1 MNTKFK
7 LLNAARLLLVFGLV
21 CNMGCAKTW
30 KVPKMFS
37 LDNTWPFRDKDAPQE
52 GTPVRMVGTWTDT
65 VMTQPGKKPIR
76 GFGGRIMFYEHEGKK
91 PILVDGQLVV
101 YAFDEDGRDPTD
113 NKPTRRYVFPAD
125 QVAMRMSKSDL
136 GASYSFFLP
145 WDDAGGPKTEVSLI
159 CRFEPKSGGVVT
171 GEQTRHM
178 LPGPVGVATLGGAK
192 QPPKLPEGVPSKPV
206 KQSLESIRN
215 ARLNDH
221 NATQASYEVPVLAGQ
236 QFGTPQSPATPEKTM
251 TATTIQLPS
260 NFQLPDAASLNMA
273 AMAAGYQQAGQ
284 QLPQQ
289 YGANAVQAG
298 ASMRP
303 AMATVLGAP
312 LQQQAALGRP
322 YMNQQLPQQMPMRAG
337 APIMPGPQ
345 GMVTGPTGW
354 NNMTAGQLPQ
364 PQMQQ
369 PMVGQP
375 MVGQPMMG
383 QPMMGQPMVGQPMLP
398 QPNMQQQLTQQQMM
412 QPAMAG
418 QQSWP
423 QMAAQPGALNYPAQ
437 GQYR

>member
-1 MNTKFK
+1 MNTTFK
-7 LLNAARLLLVFGLV
+7 VLSAAKLLLVLALM
-21 CNMGCAKTW
+21 CNVGCMKAWKT
-30 KVPKMFS
+30 PKMFS

-52 GTPVRMVGTWTDT
+52 GIPVRMVGTWTDT
-65 VMTQPGKKPIR
+65 VMTQPGKKPVR
-76 GFGGRIMFYEHEGKK
+76 GFGGRVMFYEHEGKK

-113 NKPTRRYVFPAD
+113 NKPTRRYVFPPD

-145 WDDAGGPKTEVSLI
+145 WDEAGGPKTEVSLI

-178 LPGPVGVATLGGAK
+178 LPGPVGIAATGAK
-192 QPPKLPEGVPSKPV
+192 QPPKLPEGVPSKPM
-206 KQSLESIRN
+206 KQTLESMRN
-215 ARLNDH
+215 ARTNDH
-221 NATQASYEVPVLAGQ
+221 NATQASYEMPVASAQQAGAADAL
-236 QFGTPQSPATPEKTM
+236 ATPERRM
-251 TATTIQLPS
+251 TAATIQLPN

-289 YGANAVQAG
+289 YGVNAVQAG
-298 ASMRP
+298 ANLRP
-303 AMATVLGAP
+303 AMATVQGASLP
-312 LQQQAALGRP
+312 QQNAFVRP
-322 YMNQQLPQQMPMRAG
+322 YANQQLPQQMPMRAG

-345 GMVTGPTGW
+345 GIGMGPTGW
-354 NNMTAGQLPQ
+354 NNMAASQLPQ
-364 PQMQQ
+364 PQIQQPMVGQ

-383 QPMMGQPMVGQPMLP
+383 QPMVGQQMAP
-398 QPNMQQQLTQQQMM
+398 QPNALQQVSQQQMV

-418 QQSWP
+418 QQQWP
-423 QMAAQPGALNYPAQ
+423 QMAAQPGTFNSPAQ
-437 GQYR
+437 AQYR